1 MRDIIKMF
9 KYPSMIKLSAFC
21 AASFAFLLVIFK
33 NGIVIVP
40 EASEVRIANAVA
52 IIYGIIFGPAGAVG
66 CAVGNLVGDFGGS
79 LTWLSVGGMLA
90 NFLSAYMPYRVWSL
104 FSEVC
109 DEKTARPS
117 LSSRKLTMRLT
128 LATLVAV
135 VPCCA
140 VLGVTFDIFGLY
152 PAVNMFNVIF
162 CNNIASTIVGVAF
175 FLLLCKLDKGRVP
188 WWKEIMKDDL
198 SNGDSR
204 KAKKRLAVI
213 AIITALCLA
222 FVLFYNVANGT
233 RLAPNDSYG
242 ETVPLAVFVAYALAS
257 LFL

>member
-1 MRDIIKMF
+1 
-9 KYPSMIKLSAFC
+9 MIKLSAFC

-40 EASEVRIANAVA
+40 EASEVRIANAAA
-52 IIYGIIFGPAGAVG
+52 IIYGIFFGPAGAVG
-66 CAVGNLVGDFGGS
+66 CAIGNLVGDFGGS

-90 NFLSAYMPYRVWSL
+90 NFLSAYMPYKVWSA
-104 FSEVC
+104 FAEVC
-109 DEKTARPS
+109 GEKTARPS
-117 LSSRKLTMRLT
+117 LSSQKLAARLT
-128 LATLVAV
+128 LAALVAV

-162 CNNIASTIVGVAF
+162 CNNIASTIVGAAF
-175 FLLLCKLDKGRVP
+175 FLLLCKFENSRIP

-198 SNGDSR
+198 SPGDPIKTNR
-204 KAKKRLAVI
+204 RLVFI
-213 AIITALCLA
+213 AIVTVLCLA
-222 FVLFYNVANGT
+222 FVLFYNVTNGT

-242 ETVPLAVFVAYALAS
+242 KTVPLAVFVVYALVS